1 MNWDD
6 VRIFLAVARAGQI
19 LGAAKRLELN
29 HATVSRRI
37 AALEDALRTKLF
49 RRLTTGSELTPAG
62 ERFLD
67 IAERME
73 SDMIAARSTVAGEA
87 TTSPARCALARP
99 TASASPSWPSTSA
112 S

>member
-37 AALEDALRTKLF
+37 AALEEALRTK
-49 RRLTTGSELTPAG
+49 
-62 ERFLD
+62 
-67 IAERME
+67 
-73 SDMIAARSTVAGEA
+73 
-87 TTSPARCALARP
+87 
-99 TASASPSWPSTSA
+99 
-112 S
+112 